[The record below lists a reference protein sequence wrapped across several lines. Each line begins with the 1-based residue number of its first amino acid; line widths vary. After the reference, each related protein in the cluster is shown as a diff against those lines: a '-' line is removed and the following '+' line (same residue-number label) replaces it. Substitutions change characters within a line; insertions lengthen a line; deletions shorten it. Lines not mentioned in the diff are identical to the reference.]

1 MKTTFVF
8 VLAAGVGFAAA
19 FIIVSNRTAAAR
31 HQAQLARER
40 AAWQAE
46 KANLEA
52 ELDSARQE
60 ARLGS
65 RPVITQAADAPA
77 AAAAKLSPAEIIA
90 RLQTLSKPGATSAAD
105 LRQAVYWFAEL
116 AKAGPAA
123 VPAIREFLASH
134 KDLDLDT
141 AGSALVKAGRELRVG
156 LDFVVPP
163 SLRFGLFDVLRQ
175 IGGAEAEQVLAESLV
190 QTGRGVEVSYL
201 ARVLQEIAP
210 GKYRE
215 QALTTARELLAS
227 GQPMNSSSPLD
238 RNHRE
243 NLFGVLLLFNDGSF
257 ANMAQTQLVQA
268 DGQLDRTALN
278 YLQQTLGP
286 QSVAIAAQ
294 AYQDPRVNDSAK
306 KEPLA
311 RLALSYVGADAQA
324 NEFYQKAI
332 NDPVLTPNHRKN
344 LIEDLNED
352 GLNFKKL
359 TERDLPLIMNRIA
372 LIEQLAPNAMDAAN
386 AAAFKEAYKDLV
398 NMQNKVLQARA
409 KPATQ

>member
-1 MKTTFVF
+1 MKTKLLL

-19 FIIVSNRTAAAR
+19 FLIVSNRAATRYQAQFAR
-31 HQAQLARER
+31 HH

-46 KANLEA
+46 KTNLEA
-52 ELDSARQE
+52 ELDAARQE
-60 ARLGS
+60 ARMAS

-77 AAAAKLSPAEIIA
+77 PVPPKLSPTEIIA
-90 RLQTLSKPGATSAAD
+90 RLQTLSGPGSRSVSD
-105 LRQAVYWFAEL
+105 LRQAVSWFAEL

-123 VPAIREFLASH
+123 VPSIREFLATH
-134 KDLDLDT
+134 KDMDLDA
-141 AGSALVKAGRELRVG
+141 AGPALVKAGRELHVG

-190 QTGRGVEVSYL
+190 QTGRGIEVSYL

-215 QALTTARELLAS
+215 QAVSTARELLAS
-227 GQPMNSSSPLD
+227 GQPRNSGSPLD

-278 YLQQTLGP
+278 YLQQTLGA

-306 KEPLA
+306 REPLA
-311 RLALSYVGADAQA
+311 RLALSFVGADAQA

-344 LIEDLNED
+344 LIEDMNED
-352 GLNFKKL
+352 GLNFKNL
-359 TERDLPLIMNRIA
+359 TDRDLPLILNRIA
-372 LIEQLAPNAMDAAN
+372 LIEQLAPNAMDAVN
-386 AAAFKEAYKDLV
+386 AAAFKEAYKDLL
-398 NMQNKVLQARA
+398 NMQKKVLQASS
-409 KPATQ
+409 K